1 LPLHGINDLT
11 INGGTLA
18 LVHMHR
24 YLPDKWTMTRQMPE
38 AAMTILEFFAA
49 LYVALCVGAT
59 IGYVI
64 AGLLANASKH

>member
-1 LPLHGINDLT
+1 
-11 INGGTLA
+11 
-18 LVHMHR
+18 MHR